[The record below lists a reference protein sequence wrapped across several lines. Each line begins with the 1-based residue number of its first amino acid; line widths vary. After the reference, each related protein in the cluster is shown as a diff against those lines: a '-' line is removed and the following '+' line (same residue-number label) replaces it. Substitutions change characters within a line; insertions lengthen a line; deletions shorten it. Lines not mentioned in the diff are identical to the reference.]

1 MAYTI
6 DISEAPGGTYTKVKK
21 LLVELAGTWDY
32 EKPVFTFTA
41 EDDDAASLA
50 EDLEDLGVFMTAPE
64 ASAAPEPAPAPEPEP
79 EPAAPEPLP
88 VAAPPE
94 PEPEPEPTPV
104 PPPMESAPALA
115 PAPPPPPAPVNVVG
129 AMFTVVYHGRCL
141 EKGTV
146 GKRPVR
152 RVGRSRVPQE
162 TTLEQIAAGFSKTVT
177 VEAYRNGEKI
187 ATFTG

>member
-21 LLVELAGTWDY
+21 LLDELAETWDY
-32 EKPVFTFTA
+32 EKPVFTL
-41 EDDDAASLA
+41 EVEGDDAAFLA
-50 EDLEDLGVFMTAPE
+50 EDLEDLGVSMTAPE
-64 ASAAPEPAPAPEPEP
+64 ASPASEPAPTLHVEP
-79 EPAAPEPLP
+79 EPAAPEP
-88 VAAPPE
+88 VAAPSE
-94 PEPEPEPTPV
+94 PEPDPEPTPI
-104 PPPMESAPALA
+104 PPPAETAPAPA

-129 AMFTVVYHGRCL
+129 AVFTVVYHGRCL

-146 GKRPVR
+146 GKRSVR
-152 RVGRSRVPQE
+152 RVGRSRVPQA